1 MTKKL
6 SRNLIFSAIS
16 IFILLSLPS
25 CFIIGGQTIYED
37 PEHVDF
43 NGEDG
48 DDPESE
54 AHDED
59 VDAPEAGGPV
69 AASVEDIYFEHDG
82 VRLYYNPQL
91 ILDIQPSTETISAS
105 SGGGPNEVAHPE
117 FVHFDL
123 YMEQAHVYITPLA
136 EYEAAADFA
145 PGTIADLRALIDD
158 PGSLSGCVPELPLGT
173 FYRMCG
179 HQQFNSN
186 LKRVNFA
193 NGSGVRFI
201 TIHGIHDFS
210 PVDNE
215 NLVYVFQGFTD
226 DGKYYVKMFVR
237 LLHAQL
243 PVVGEIPAEIYGAAD
258 QEQVDK
264 YFDDFREMLNE
275 SEADFSPKLDWI
287 DAFLASLRVE

>member
-1 MTKKL
+1 MTGKL
-6 SRNLIFSAIS
+6 NRNLLFTAIG
-16 IFILLSLPS
+16 IFILLSLSS
-25 CFIIGGQTIYED
+25 CFIFGGQTIYED

-43 NGEDG
+43 NGEDADG
-48 DDPESE
+48 PESE

-59 VDAPEAGGPV
+59 APEAGGGDT
-69 AASVEDIYFEHDG
+69 ASLEDTYFEHDV
-82 VRLYYNPQL
+82 VRLYYDPQL
-91 ILDIQPSTETISAS
+91 ILDVQPSTETIPAGSR
-105 SGGGPNEVAHPE
+105 GEPNEVAHPE
-117 FVHFDL
+117 YVHFDL
-123 YMEQAHVYITPLA
+123 CMEQAHVYVAPVA
-136 EYEAAADFA
+136 EYETAADFA
-145 PGTIADLRALIDD
+145 PVTIADLRALIDD
-158 PGSLSGCVPELPLGT
+158 PESLSDGVPGLPLST

-179 HQQFNSN
+179 HQQFASN
-186 LKRVNFA
+186 FKQVDFA

-201 TIHGIHDFS
+201 AVYGIQDFA

-243 PVVGEIPAEIYGAAD
+243 PDVGEIPAEIYGAAD

>member
-6 SRNLIFSAIS
+6 SRNLIFAAIS
-16 IFILLSLPS
+16 IFILLSLSS
-25 CFIIGGQTIYED
+25 CFIFDGQTIYED

-43 NGEDG
+43 NGED
-48 DDPESE
+48 
-54 AHDED
+54 A
-59 VDAPEAGGPV
+59 DAPEAGGDDTAP
-69 AASVEDIYFEHDG
+69 AEDTYFEHGG
-82 VRLYYNPQL
+82 VKLYYDPQL
-91 ILDIQPSTETISAS
+91 ILDVQPSTETIPAG
-105 SGGGPNEVAHPE
+105 SGGEPNEVAHPDY
-117 FVHFDL
+117 VHFDL
-123 YMEQAHVYITPLA
+123 YMEQAHVYVTPVA
-136 EYEAAADFA
+136 EYKTAADFA
-145 PGTIADLRALIDD
+145 TTTIADLCALIDD
-158 PGSLSGCVPELPLGT
+158 PESLSGCVPELPLST

-179 HQQFNSN
+179 HQQFAANF
-186 LKRVNFA
+186 KKVDFA

-201 TIHGIHDFS
+201 TVHGIHDFS

-243 PVVGEIPAEIYGAAD
+243 PDIGEIPAEIYGAAD
-258 QEQVDK
+258 QDQVDQ
-264 YFDDFREMLNE
+264 YFEGFKEMLNE